1 MPRLRRSDPS
11 APGIVRVRKGRGFRY
26 VDKAGNEV
34 TDEQT
39 LARIDA
45 LVIPPAWEDVWISPH
60 PNGHIQAIGTDA
72 AKRRQYRYHEEWRQ
86 ARALVK
92 MFRDNFAK
100 FEQHVDADVK
110 AAAPGLQA
118 AAE

>member
-1 MPRLRRSDPS
+1 
-11 APGIVRVRKGRGFRY
+11 
-26 VDKAGNEV
+26 
-34 TDEQT
+34 
-39 LARIDA
+39 
-45 LVIPPAWEDVWISPH
+45 
-60 PNGHIQAIGTDA
+60 
-72 AKRRQYRYHEEWRQ
+72 
-86 ARALVK
+86 